1 MSRSPLA
8 TIGACAVVALVV
20 VPLTAQQPSN
30 PYPPAK
36 PQAAAPAGTAARGAQ
51 LVMLG
56 GCHDCHT
63 PKLPTG
69 AIDFSRPLM
78 GHPENAPLAPDVIGG
93 VSTNMLL
100 TSWRG
105 PWGVT
110 LARNLTPDQETGIG
124 GWTFEDFRKT
134 IRTGVNPKGE
144 VLLPPMPIPTLQ
156 NVPDSDL
163 RAIYAYL
170 RSLKPVRNHVGRI
183 NAGKPTGR

>member
-1 MSRSPLA
+1 VF
-8 TIGACAVVALVV
+8 AVVAVAAI
-20 VPLTAQQPSN
+20 PLAAQQPGN

-36 PQAAAPAGTAARGAQ
+36 PEVAAPAGSAARGAQ
-51 LVMLG
+51 LARLG

-63 PKLPTG
+63 PKLPNG
-69 AIDFSRPLM
+69 SLDMSRPLM
-78 GHPENAPLAPDVIGG
+78 GHPENAPLAPVVTGG

-110 LARNLTPDQETGIG
+110 LARNLTPDKQTGIG
-124 GWTFEDFRKT
+124 TWTFEDFKRT

-144 VLLPPMPIPTLQ
+144 VVLPPMPIPTLQ
-156 NVPDSDL
+156 NLPESDL

-170 RSLKPVRNHVGRI
+170 RTLEPVRNMVGRAS
-183 NAGKPTGR
+183 AGKAKGGVRR